1 MYYFVTEKYIGYQTR
16 ICSLWSS
23 QPVERFDG
31 RKIQKKRTVFQL
43 DLHNIEYIRI
53 ICLPLAFIFVLLK
66 TVLCVSV
73 VYVSR
78 VSAKLFNNRDSIFNY
93 IRLKLFNRVRLH
105 INTYVYRV
113 FRLTVVE
120 TMKRLSR
127 NQSYQKIVLTKVAW
141 YRGALGGINN
151 FFVKYVFL

>member
-16 ICSLWSS
+16 ICSLWLS

-31 RKIQKKRTVFQL
+31 RKIQKKKRTVFQL
-43 DLHNIEYIRI
+43 DLRNIEYIRI

-78 VSAKLFNNRDSIFNY
+78 FPAKLFNNSDSICNY
-93 IRLKLFNRVRLH
+93 VYLKLFNRDRLD

-113 FRLTVVE
+113 FRLTVIE
-120 TMKRLSR
+120 TVKRLSR
-127 NQSYQKIVLTKVAW
+127 YQSYQKIVLTKVAW
-141 YRGALGGINN
+141 YRGGGIRRC
-151 FFVKYVFL
+151 K